1 MLLDVSVMVVVLAVF
16 VAEVVVGALEVLVA
30 PSLLAVEVVVAS
42 PSVSAGGFGA
52 QANRA
57 SETQTDRR
65 GMRR

>member
-1 MLLDVSVMVVVLAVF
+1 MVLVVLVVL
-16 VAEVVVGALEVLVA
+16 VAEVVVGALAELVA

-42 PSVSAGGFGA
+42 PSVSAGGLGA